1 MKFIKKINED
11 WSDDY
16 VVDFFDHGFDL
27 EETDNTIS
35 GKYKGDFV
43 ITSLNDWFAE
53 MISKLTIEYK
63 VLRTKT
69 FFNQVTGNANFEVEV
84 TPIDASEINI
94 IVDGNIIKY
103 SPLRITNTRRRFWIS
118 GYNNLLQIS
127 IGGRTSVG
135 VVKGLL
141 INMQLDENDNPIKIN
156 FTLGSKYSGIVVDND
171 NLKEILNLVESGK
184 IKKSDDVSDDNILLF
199 KETLS
204 KYLNL

>member
-43 ITSLNDWFAE
+43 ITSLNDWFTE

-69 FFNQVTGNANFEVEV
+69 FFNKVTGNANFEVEV
-84 TPIDASEINI
+84 SPIDASEINI
-94 IVDGNIIKY
+94 IVDGNVIKY
-103 SPLRITNTRRRFWIS
+103 SPLKITSIWTS
-118 GYNNLLQIS
+118 SYNHLLQIS
-127 IGGRTSVG
+127 IRGRTSVG
-135 VVKGLL
+135 VMKGLL
-141 INMQLDENDNPIKIN
+141 INIQLDENDNPIKVN
-156 FTLGSKYSGIVVDND
+156 FTLGNKYSGIVVDND

-204 KYLNL
+204 KYLNK

>member
-84 TPIDASEINI
+84 TPIDASEINVI
-94 IVDGNIIKY
+94 IDGNVIKY
-103 SPLRITNTRRRFWIS
+103 SPLKITSIWTS
-118 GYNNLLQIS
+118 SYNHLLQIS

-135 VVKGLL
+135 VMKGLL
-141 INMQLDENDNPIKIN
+141 INIQLDENDNPIKVN
-156 FTLGSKYSGIVVDND
+156 FTLGNKYSGIVVDND

-204 KYLNL
+204 KYLNK